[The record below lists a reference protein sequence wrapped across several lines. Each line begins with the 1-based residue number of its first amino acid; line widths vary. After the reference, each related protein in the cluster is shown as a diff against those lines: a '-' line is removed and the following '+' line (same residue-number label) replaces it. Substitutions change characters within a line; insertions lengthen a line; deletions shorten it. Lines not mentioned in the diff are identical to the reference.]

1 MPRGAQIYGFR
12 RTTSTWAAGYNSD
25 DLQENRDG
33 RARLEDTCSEE
44 KTNLGGHGLV
54 G

>member
-1 MPRGAQIYGFR
+1 MLRGAPIFGFR
-12 RTTSTWAAGYNSD
+12 RTTSIWAAGYNSD

-33 RARLEDTCSEE
+33 RARLEDSCCEE
-44 KTNLGGHGLV
+44 KTNLEGHGLV

>member
-1 MPRGAQIYGFR
+1 MLRGAQIFGFW
-12 RTTSTWAAGYNSD
+12 RTTWTWAAGFNSD

-33 RARLEDTCSEE
+33 RARLEDSCSEE